1 MKFLLAA
8 GARGSPSTPLLQDGA
23 CGIVMASDD
32 RLDALIADA
41 LDASDCSAA
50 EMAPCSVACDGS
62 ASCTGASDRQARERR
77 AKGLPTCHEY
87 RWHAM

>member
-1 MKFLLAA
+1 MAA
-8 GARGSPSTPLLQDGA
+8 EDPDVFDSLFDTSSRMS
-23 CGIVMASDD
+23 

-41 LDASDCSAA
+41 LRTHLTALLL
-50 EMAPCSVACDGS
+50 MAPCSVACDGS

-87 RWHAM
+87 RWHASDRP